1 MKKILVFIV
10 LVLFVFTG
18 LTLNAV
24 TKKEVKKVVKV
35 EKKVTKKSVCD
46 TVVYVKKDGK
56 KYHKK
61 NCKLVK
67 EKTGI
72 TLKEAVKKGYTP
84 CAVCKPV
91 TKPVK
96 KTVTKVK
103 KVKKL
108 KVAKKVETAK
118 KIKAEKKVVKKINK
132 EAKKK

>member
-1 MKKILVFIV
+1 MKKFLVLIV

-67 EKTGI
+67 EGKKGI
-72 TLKEAVKKGYTP
+72 TLKEALKKGYTP

-96 KTVTKVK
+96 KTVK
-103 KVKKL
+103 KVKEV
-108 KVAKKVETAK
+108 KVAKKVEKAK
-118 KIKAEKKVVKKINK
+118 KVKTVKKAVKTVKK
-132 EAKKK
+132 ETKKK

>member
-1 MKKILVFIV
+1 MKKILVLIV

-24 TKKEVKKVVKV
+24 TKKEVKKVVKI
-35 EKKVTKKSVCD
+35 EKKVTKKIVCD

-67 EKTGI
+67 EGKKGI
-72 TLKEAVKKGYTP
+72 TLKEALKKGYTP

-96 KTVTKVK
+96 KTVKKVKEVKKEVK
-103 KVKKL
+103 KVKK
-108 KVAKKVETAK
+108 
-118 KIKAEKKVVKKINK
+118 